1 MPIDVTNHS
10 RSSTTLGALTALPTS
25 PLPACPSPRSLAIVD
40 EDDGWAVAKV
50 GLSTMGSSILEAV
63 AQTDQTHQRV
73 QPVQPEDVTNVVV
86 QKPTAQAQM
95 LPVPPGQV
103 SAPSVPSSVPGAA
116 SFDGRQVQAL
126 RQAGVPELH
135 IKVALQR
142 QRLTHEPLTEI
153 MRPAEYG
160 FLTPERLARVHAHMA
175 GLEYFGPTDLDTLDS
190 VQLQA
195 LGQHLQAKGIGIQ
208 SMQPLLPVSLHS
220 QELRLLCAEPRDAIK
235 AQQLYPGFR
244 HRVVVGSER
253 TLQTLYRHHFA
264 HSGEDAM
271 ALYRTL
277 KTLKV
282 DDDGADQVLRNFVMS
297 LLRHGCYLGASDIA
311 LCPTVGASGGG
322 VVRYKVGGA
331 GTVFTY
337 LEPSIW
343 QRIITHILN
352 HCAANEK
359 IKDEPV
365 DARWEFTDADREH
378 YQEIM
383 HRYSF
388 RVALLQRRASE
399 HMGVTVVM
407 RILDQQSE
415 ASDLDALGF
424 DADTLHALRQAKDR
438 ATGLL
443 LVTGPTGS
451 GKTTTLYALLNEIDP
466 VTRWVES
473 IENPIEYA
481 KGVWMQFQTNTGVAG
496 KDEASA
502 AQSILKGLLRAA
514 PDVILFGEIRKADI
528 ARELMDAANTGHLV
542 FGTFHTNDAAST
554 ISRLKGFNVDLDMLA
569 SLLVGIL
576 AQRLVRTLCNSCK
589 IPDNRPK
596 TQEAL
601 ANLSFLQRLSAQG
614 AGKPSQQGYQPYQAA
629 GCPNCNHTGYRGRRM
644 VYELLKV
651 TPAVQDLIEQGA
663 SPRRIALEGV
673 AEEHSLVANAMRL
686 VAQGL
691 TSIEEAQRLAEGP
704 ATSKQ
709 DD

>member
-1 MPIDVTNHS
+1 MPIDVTTRG
-10 RSSTTLGALTALPTS
+10 RSPAPPPPGHTSAGAVPTLSAPDTSATAATLPVLSLIVGDPSAS
-25 PLPACPSPRSLAIVD
+25 PRNLSGDDFPQVDWATGDEMADSDPTPASSSVREPRRDPINDSIAAEVLEPASASPRSV
-40 EDDGWAVAKV
+40 
-50 GLSTMGSSILEAV
+50 
-63 AQTDQTHQRV
+63 R
-73 QPVQPEDVTNVVV
+73 PTN
-86 QKPTAQAQM
+86 
-95 LPVPPGQV
+95 
-103 SAPSVPSSVPGAA
+103 
-116 SFDGRQVQAL
+116 FDGRQVEAL
-126 RQAGVPELH
+126 RQAGVPEMH
-135 IKVALQR
+135 IQVALQR

-160 FLTPERLARVHAHMA
+160 FLTPEKLARVHAQMA
-175 GLEYFGPTDLDTLDS
+175 GLDYFGPRELDTLDATK
-190 VQLQA
+190 LQA
-195 LGQHLQAKGIGIQ
+195 LGEHLKSTGAGIET
-208 SMQPLLPVSLHS
+208 MQPLLPVGLSTS
-220 QELRLLCAEPRDAIK
+220 AQPELTLLCAEPRDAIK
-235 AQQLYPGFR
+235 AQQLYPGYR

-253 TLQTLYRHHFA
+253 TLQTLYREHFA
-264 HSGEDAM
+264 HSGDDAM

-277 KTLKV
+277 KGLKV
-282 DDDGADQVLRNFVMS
+282 DDEGADKVLRNFVMS

-311 LCPTVGASGGG
+311 LTPTVGASGGG
-322 VVRYKVGGA
+322 LVRYKVGGA

-343 QRIITHILN
+343 QRVITHILN
-352 HCAANEK
+352 HCAATEK
-359 IKDEPV
+359 IKEDPV
-365 DARWEFTDADREH
+365 DARWEFTDADRDL

-388 RVALLQRRASE
+388 RVAILQRRATES
-399 HMGVTVVM
+399 MGVTVVL

-424 DADTLHALRQAKDR
+424 DDGTLNALRQAKDR

-451 GKTTTLYALLNEIDP
+451 GKTTTLYALLNEVDP

-481 KGVWMQFQTNTGVAG
+481 KGVWLQFQTRTGG
-496 KDEASA
+496 DEAAA

-554 ISRLKGFNVDLDMLA
+554 IGRLKGFNVDLDMLA

-576 AQRLVRTLCNSCK
+576 AQRLIRTLCNSCK
-589 IPDNRPK
+589 VTDTRPK

-601 ANLSFLQRLSAQG
+601 ANLAFLQRHQSKQG
-614 AGKPSQQGYQPYQAA
+614 GITPYQAV

-644 VYELLKV
+644 VYEWLKV
-651 TPAVQDLIEQGA
+651 TPPVQDLIEQGA
-663 SPRRIALEGV
+663 SPRRVAQEGV
-673 AEEHSLVANAMRL
+673 TDERSLAANAMRL

-691 TSIEEAQRLAEGP
+691 TSIEEAQRLAEGS
-704 ATSKQ
+704 AGSKL

>member
-10 RSSTTLGALTALPTS
+10 RCSTSTPLGALAALPTS
-25 PLPACPSPRSLAIVD
+25 PLPACPAPMSLASVD
-40 EDDGWAVAKV
+40 AHDGWEAAKE
-50 GLSTMGSSILEAV
+50 GLSTMGGSILEAV
-63 AQTDQTHQRV
+63 AQTDQTAQIH
-73 QPVQPEDVTNVVV
+73 DVTHVVV
-86 QKPTAQAQM
+86 QKPTSQAQAQTQTRVE
-95 LPVPPGQV
+95 PTGQV
-103 SAPSVPSSVPGAA
+103 SAPTVPSVSDAA

-135 IKVALQR
+135 IQVALQR

-175 GLEYFGPTDLDTLDS
+175 GLDYFGPTDLDTLDAA
-190 VQLQA
+190 QLQT
-195 LGQHLQAKGIGIQ
+195 LGQHLQAKAIGIQ
-208 SMQPLLPVSLHS
+208 SMQPLLPVSLHC
-220 QELRLLCAEPRDAIK
+220 QELTLLCAEPRDAIK

-343 QRIITHILN
+343 QRVITHILN
-352 HCAANEK
+352 HCGASEEVKKA
-359 IKDEPV
+359 PV
-365 DARWEFTDADREH
+365 DARWEFTEADREL

-388 RVALLQRRASE
+388 RVAILQRRASE

-481 KGVWMQFQTNTGVAG
+481 KGVWMQFQTRTGG
-496 KDEASA
+496 DEASA

-589 IPDNRPK
+589 VPDTRPK

-614 AGKPSQQGYQPYQAA
+614 GGKPAQPGYQPYQAV

-673 AEEHSLVANAMRL
+673 AEERSLAANAMRL